1 MIDIRNFG
9 TKLIIKENFHSKLK
23 KEKQIFIDIIK
34 NLQNIDKRTFSLLK
48 EAKIDLT
55 TYDESFYHII
65 EDLLLLKYGVSKTN
79 IILWYLYDRLDLEGN
94 ITKITINNL
103 DDNTAKEYILKNE
116 EELWEFLLKF
126 EE

>member
-1 MIDIRNFG
+1 MINIRNFG
-9 TKLIIKENFHSKLK
+9 TNLIIKENFHSKLK

-34 NLQNIDKRTFSLLK
+34 NLQNIDKRTFNLLK
-48 EAKIDLT
+48 ESKVDLT
-55 TYDESFYHII
+55 LYDESFYHII
-65 EDLLLLKYGVSKTN
+65 EDLLLLKYGVNKTN

-103 DDNTAKEYILKNE
+103 DDDTSKEYILKNE